1 MTKGNPFTKRLHRMP
16 KLRDSLKH
24 MQKQPAIGVTQGGSS
39 RTRGAQPAATDGMAR
54 RKTEKK
60 R

>member
-1 MTKGNPFTKRLHRMP
+1 MATTNPFTKRLHRMP
-16 KLRDSLKH
+16 KFNAALKD
-24 MQKQPAIGVTQGGSS
+24 MKKQPAIGVTQGGSS
-39 RTRGAQPAATDGMAR
+39 RTRGAQPAATDGMVR